1 MAEVD
6 GDLAEEVPRMSL
18 WVKSEDEASG
28 LSRLH
33 GASVERGLQ
42 AAAARLHLRDAD
54 GTFAQVGKREL
65 ATGKADGVFRTA
77 AQIIRRP
84 LEPHLGMQEDAGRK
98 EQEQENLAQVHKA
111 DGK

>member
-6 GDLAEEVPRMSL
+6 GNFAEEVARMSL

-42 AAAARLHLRDAD
+42 AAAARLHFRNAD
-54 GTFAQVGKREL
+54 GTFAQVGERKL
-65 ATGKADGVFRTA
+65 APGKADGVFRTA
-77 AQIIRRP
+77 AQVIRRP
-84 LEPHLGMQEDAGRK
+84 VEPHLGMQEDAGRK